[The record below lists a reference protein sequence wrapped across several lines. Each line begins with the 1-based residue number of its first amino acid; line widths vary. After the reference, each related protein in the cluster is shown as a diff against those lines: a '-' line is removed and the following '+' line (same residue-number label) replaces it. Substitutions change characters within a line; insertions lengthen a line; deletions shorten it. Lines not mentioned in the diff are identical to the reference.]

1 MYSLPFFGITGGGQT
16 LPIPTLYEYLET
28 LNPPT
33 AVPTIYE
40 YLETLTPDESVI
52 PSIYE
57 YLNFTSLAIAITD
70 PNKAA
75 SANDVYYSFTVS
87 RNTPRN
93 VTTTVDYRIVNV
105 LNTLAS
111 DFVGGVFP
119 SGTLVFAPN
128 ATTEPINEAIVGG
141 TAPGKI
147 FAFELLN
154 ASDSDGNEMI
164 VVGDRIEC
172 RYGEVPLM
180 LNAALWLDA
189 SDANTITATNGLIS
203 QWRDKSG
210 FNRHA
215 NQNTG
220 ASQPSVASSGIS
232 FAGAKFFNLDLS
244 ALTGAG
250 SLFIV
255 HNYTQSS
262 MTIFAHGSDQGA
274 AYSYIPQAG
283 SSSTITSNLFG
294 TPTYYKNDVLQ
305 SWTSRNT
312 IHTAL
317 TNQVSIVA
325 AVNCLMSNFRRIG
338 GYGSSYNF
346 LDNIYEIV
354 LIPGVISTESRNLL
368 TGYLASKWGLTA
380 SLPEGHPYK
389 P

>member
-1 MYSLPFFGITGGGQT
+1 MYSLPFFGVTVGGQT
-16 LPIPTLYEYLET
+16 LP
-28 LNPPT
+28 
-33 AVPTIYE
+33 
-40 YLETLTPDESVI
+40 I

-57 YLNFTSLAIAITD
+57 YLNFTSLAIAINN
-70 PNKAA
+70 PNKTP
-75 SANDVYYSFTVS
+75 SANPVDYVFTIS
-87 RNTPRN
+87 RSTPRN
-93 VTTTVDYRIVNV
+93 VTTTVNYQVVNV
-105 LNTLAS
+105 SNTLAS

-119 SGTLVFAPN
+119 SGTLVFAPGETTKTVT
-128 ATTEPINEAIVGG
+128 ATIIGG
-141 TAPGKI
+141 AASGKT
-147 FAFELLN
+147 FAFELVN
-154 ASDSDGNEMI
+154 ASDSDGGMI
-164 VVGDRIEC
+164 TTSDRIEC
-172 RYGEVPLM
+172 GYGEVPLM

-232 FAGAKFFNLDLS
+232 FAGAKFFNQDLS
-244 ALTGAG
+244 ALTGAY

-274 AYSYIPQAG
+274 AYSYVPQAG

-338 GYGSSYNF
+338 GYGNIYNF

-354 LIPGVISTESRNLL
+354 LIPGVISTENRNLL